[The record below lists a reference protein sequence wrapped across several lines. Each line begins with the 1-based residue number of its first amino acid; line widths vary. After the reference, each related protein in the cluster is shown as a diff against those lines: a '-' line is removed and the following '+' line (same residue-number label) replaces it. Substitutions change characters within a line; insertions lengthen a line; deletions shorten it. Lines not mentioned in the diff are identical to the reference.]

1 MCLSDVQWRRHPS
14 PAKHG
19 EGEAVVCRTD
29 LLAKMVRTVTMA
41 WMEQKEMQELMTK
54 TMAGTKQMVSTE
66 LMTKMTVKT
75 KQTEIARQ

>member
-1 MCLSDVQWRRHPS
+1 
-14 PAKHG
+14 
-19 EGEAVVCRTD
+19 
-29 LLAKMVRTVTMA
+29 MA